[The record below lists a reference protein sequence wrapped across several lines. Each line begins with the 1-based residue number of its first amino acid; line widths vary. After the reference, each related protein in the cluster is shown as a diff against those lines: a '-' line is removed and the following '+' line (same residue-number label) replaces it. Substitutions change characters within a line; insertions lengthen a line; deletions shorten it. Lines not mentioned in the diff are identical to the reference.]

1 MLVVETNAFKE
12 TARIAL
18 PVEGGS
24 LLERCRALQSHRVGV
39 VICGA
44 LSDSFFKLLRQFD
57 IETICGIA
65 GEFEEVIRAYRRG
78 ILAQPRFRMPG
89 SD

>member
-1 MLVVETNAFKE
+1 MLVVETNDHRE

-18 PVEGGS
+18 PFEGSS
-24 LLERCRALQSHRVGV
+24 LLERCRALQKHGVGV

-44 LSDSFFKLLRQFD
+44 VSDSFFRMLRRSN

-65 GEFEEVIRAYRRG
+65 GEFEEVIQAYRRG
-78 ILAQPRFRMPG
+78 NLEQPRFRMPG
-89 SD
+89 MD